1 LNTENAGFETRK
13 AAKNVFRLPVM
24 GPVFDDNG
32 IESRKLGGFQA
43 ALCDM
48 SLEI

>member
-1 LNTENAGFETRK
+1 MPVLGSKTPHK
-13 AAKNVFRLPVM
+13 AANPYFRRQL
-24 GPVFDDNG
+24 FHDIG
-32 IESRKLGGFQA
+32 IERRKSGGFQA